1 MSGAKGPEGKGK
13 GKTCYLG
20 LGSDG
25 FWTLWV
31 GNLPHGY
38 DDKSIDALFKDVGGG
53 RTKKNYLGGA
63 CGSSSSDQWAKIF
76 FDTRAEAEQAM
87 EKYDGVQVQWP
98 PGQEDSRFHKL
109 KVTWFDYDKAEET
122 RWALTFFDMPFV
134 AKMEV
139 TRKYVHYGITGKRF
153 SEEKGWTRDH
163 PKIPGYVKHM
173 VWQGTGHKFESNQ
186 FHDMFNKFYYEQELE
201 SKGKSKGKDKYY
213 RRGKQ
218 DGN

>member
-13 GKTCYLG
+13 GKGCY
-20 LGSDG
+20 
-25 FWTLWV
+25 TLWV
-31 GNLPHGY
+31 GNLPRRY
-38 DDKSIDALFKDVGGG
+38 DIDALFKDVGSCYHNHHGDIW
-53 RTKKNYLGGA
+53 
-63 CGSSSSDQWAKIF
+63 GSKWTDQWAEIF

-109 KVTWFDYDKAEET
+109 TVKWFDYDKAEEPS
-122 RWALTFFDMPFV
+122 WELTFFDMPFV

-163 PKIPGYVKHM
+163 PKIPGYVKQM
-173 VWQGTGHKFESNQ
+173 VWKGKGQGFNTKQ

-201 SKGKSKGKDKYY
+201 SKGKGKKKRRN
-213 RRGKQ
+213 RRGEQ